1 MYHKISPKICDFQ
14 VLKAF
19 YFFNVLIHKSVTQ
32 SAAIV
37 FDFLRLL
44 HGFGARPLH
53 VYAEN

>member
-1 MYHKISPKICDFQ
+1 MYHKITPKICDFQ

-19 YFFNVLIHKSVTQ
+19 HFFNVLIHKSVTQ

>member
-1 MYHKISPKICDFQ
+1 MYHKITPKICDFQ

-19 YFFNVLIHKSVTQ
+19 HFFNVLIHKSVRQ
-32 SAAIV
+32 SAAIG

-44 HGFGARPLH
+44 HGLEARPLH